1 MNWPDGGQ
9 FIRSQTTMP
18 SFTFAAVDDTGKAV
32 SGVRAGATRQ
42 EVISR
47 LRAENFVVTS
57 VAEETAAGAAD
68 AKSPNRVAALFEAAF
83 SPRVRQADLM
93 IFSRQFAA
101 MLKAG
106 ISLTDALHT
115 IAHSVNNPLLRE
127 TLQTVRTDVQRGQSL
142 TEAMRHHTRA
152 FDPLFLS
159 IVHAGETSGSLAQN
173 VTRLSLYL
181 QRRETFRLKLRAATA
196 YPKFV
201 VVFFTI
207 LTLAIFLFLIPK
219 FSDLFKSFGAKLPH
233 MTQVVMNASMFLK
246 HYCLIILPMLIVL
259 VVALLVLRRTRKGS
273 ALVDRWILKVPFF
286 GPLFLHAASA
296 RLAMTLST
304 LLSNGLP
311 LTDSLEIATGTMGNA
326 VLEAGCQRARKD
338 VMGGLSLAESFSRI
352 EELPRLLPRMVRVG
366 EEAGTLSS
374 MLEDV
379 ANYYDQEVDYA
390 LGRIAS
396 VIEPVLICGMGAVV
410 LVVVIA
416 VYLPIF
422 SIGQM
427 MGGH

>member
-1 MNWPDGGQ
+1 
-9 FIRSQTTMP
+9 MP
-18 SFTFAAVDDTGKAV
+18 TFTFAAVDDAGKV
-32 SGVRAGATRQ
+32 ISGVRAGTTRQ

-57 VAEETAAGAAD
+57 VAEELAAGAAD
-68 AKSPNRVAALFEAAF
+68 AKNPSRASQVLEAVFAAK
-83 SPRVRQADLM
+83 VKQADLM
-93 IFSRQFAA
+93 IFTRQFAA

-106 ISLTDALHT
+106 ISLTDSLHT
-115 IAHSVNNPLLRE
+115 IAHSVNNPLLRQ

-142 TEAMRHHTRA
+142 TEAMRKHPRA

-173 VTRLSLYL
+173 IVRLSLYL
-181 QRRETFRLKLRAATA
+181 QRREGFRLKLRAATA

-201 VVFFTI
+201 VGFFSI
-207 LTLAIFLFLIPK
+207 LTGGIFLFLIPK
-219 FSDLFKSFGAKLPH
+219 FNDLFKSFGAKLPRL
-233 MTQVVMNASMFLK
+233 TTIVMNASLFLK
-246 HYCLIILPMLIVL
+246 HYFLIILPLLIALIVTL
-259 VVALLVLRRTRKGS
+259 MVLRRTRKGG
-273 ALVDRWILKVPFF
+273 ALVDRWVLKIPFF
-286 GPLFLHAASA
+286 GRLFLHAAVA

-311 LTDSLEIATGTMGNA
+311 LTDALETATGTLGNA
-326 VLEAGCQRARKD
+326 LLEDGCQRARKE
-338 VMGGLSLAESFSRI
+338 VMSGSSLAESLSRI
-352 EELPRLLPRMVRVG
+352 EEMPRLLPRMVRVG
-366 EEAGTLSS
+366 EEAGTLSG

-379 ANYYDQEVDYA
+379 ASYYDQEVDYA
-390 LGRIAS
+390 LGRIAV
-396 VIEPVLICGMGAVV
+396 VIEPVLIVGMGAVV
-410 LVVVIA
+410 LVVVVA

>member
-1 MNWPDGGQ
+1 
-9 FIRSQTTMP
+9 MP
-18 SFTFAAVDDTGKAV
+18 TFTFAGVDEAGKIV
-32 SGVRAGATRQ
+32 SGVRAGGTRQ

-57 VAEETAAGAAD
+57 VAEEMAAGGAD
-68 AKSPNRVAALFEAAF
+68 AKNPSRAAQVLEAVF
-83 SPRVRQADLM
+83 SAKVKQADLM
-93 IFSRQFAA
+93 IFTRQFAA

-115 IAHSVNNPLLRE
+115 IAHSVNNPLLRQA
-127 TLQTVRTDVQRGQSL
+127 LQAVRTDVQRGQSL
-142 TEAMRHHTRA
+142 TEAMRKHPRA
-152 FDPLFLS
+152 FDQLFLS

-181 QRRETFRLKLRAATA
+181 QRREGFRLKLRAATA

-201 VVFFTI
+201 VGFFSL
-207 LTLAIFLFLIPK
+207 LTGGIFLFLIPK
-219 FSDLFKSFGAKLPH
+219 FNDLFKSFGAKLPRL
-233 MTQVVMNASMFLK
+233 TTIVMNASLFLK
-246 HYCLIILPMLIVL
+246 HYFLIILPLLIVL
-259 VVALLVLRRTRKGS
+259 IITLMVLRRTRKGS
-273 ALVDRWILKVPFF
+273 ALVDRWVLKIPFF
-286 GPLFLHAASA
+286 GRLFLHAAVA

-311 LTDSLEIATGTMGNA
+311 LTDALETATGTLGNA
-326 VLEAGCQRARKD
+326 LLEDGCQRARKE
-338 VMGGLSLAESFSRI
+338 VMSGSSLAESLSRI
-352 EELPRLLPRMVRVG
+352 EEMPRLLPRMVRVG
-366 EEAGTLSS
+366 EEAGTLSG

-379 ANYYDQEVDYA
+379 ASYYDQEVDYA
-390 LGRIAS
+390 LGRIAV

-410 LVVVIA
+410 LVVVVA

>member
-1 MNWPDGGQ
+1 
-9 FIRSQTTMP
+9 MP
-18 SFTFAAVDDTGKAV
+18 TFTFAAVDEAGKSI
-32 SGVRAGATRQ
+32 SGVRAAATRQ

-57 VAEETAAGAAD
+57 VAEESAAGASD
-68 AKSPNRVAALFEAAF
+68 AKSPGRVAAAFESVF
-83 SPRVRQADLM
+83 GNKVKQADLM

-115 IAHSVNNPLLRE
+115 ISHSVNNPLLRQ

-142 TEAMRHHTRA
+142 TEAMRRHRRA

-181 QRRETFRLKLRAATA
+181 QRREGFRLKLRAATA

-201 VVFFTI
+201 VVFFSL
-207 LTLAIFLFLIPK
+207 LTGGIFLFLIPK
-219 FSDLFKSFGAKLPH
+219 FNDLFKSFGAKLPKL
-233 MTQVVMNASMFLK
+233 TATVMNMSLFMK
-246 HYCLIILPMLIVL
+246 HYFLIILPVLIVL
-259 VVALLVLRRTRKGS
+259 IVTLLVLRRTPKGG
-273 ALVDRWILKVPFF
+273 ALVDRYVLKIPFF
-286 GPLFLHAASA
+286 GPLFLHAAVA

-311 LTDSLEIATGTMGNA
+311 LTDALEIATGTMGNA
-326 VLEAGCQRARKD
+326 VLEEGCQRARKD
-338 VMGGLSLAESFSRI
+338 VMSGSSLAESLSRV

-366 EEAGTLSS
+366 EEAGTLSG

-379 ANYYDQEVDYA
+379 ASYYDQEVDYA
-390 LGRIAS
+390 LGRIAV

>member
-1 MNWPDGGQ
+1 
-9 FIRSQTTMP
+9 MP
-18 SFTFAAVDDTGKAV
+18 SFTFAAVDEAGKTI
-32 SGVRAGATRQ
+32 SGVRAAATRQ

-57 VAEETAAGAAD
+57 VSEETAVGAAE
-68 AKSPNRVAALFEAAF
+68 AKGPNRTAKLFEAAF
-83 SPRVRQADLM
+83 ATKVKQADLM

-115 IAHSVNNPLLRE
+115 IAHSVNNPMLRQ

-142 TEAMRHHTRA
+142 TEAMRRHTRS

-159 IVHAGETSGSLAQN
+159 IVHAGETSGALAQN
-173 VTRLSLYL
+173 VARLSQYL
-181 QRRETFRLKLRAATA
+181 QRREGFRLKLRAATA

-201 VVFFTI
+201 VIFFSI
-207 LTLAIFLFLIPK
+207 LTLGIFLFLIPK
-219 FSDLFKSFGAKLPH
+219 FSDLFHTFGAKLPH
-233 MTQVVMNASMFLK
+233 LTQVVMNASLFLK
-246 HYCLIILPMLIVL
+246 HYFLIILPVLIVL
-259 VVALLVLRRTRKGS
+259 IITLLVLRRTTKGG
-273 ALVDRWILKVPFF
+273 ALVDRWVLKIPFF
-286 GPLFLHAASA
+286 GPLFLHAAVA

-311 LTDSLEIATGTMGNA
+311 LTDALEIATGTMGNA
-326 VLEAGCQRARKD
+326 VLEEGCHRARKE
-338 VMGGLSLAESFSRI
+338 VMGGSSLAESLSRI
-352 EELPRLLPRMVRVG
+352 EEMPRLLPRMVRVG
-366 EEAGTLSS
+366 EEAGTLSG

-396 VIEPVLICGMGAVV
+396 VVEPVLICGMGAVV

>member
-1 MNWPDGGQ
+1 
-9 FIRSQTTMP
+9 MP
-18 SFTFAAVDDTGKAV
+18 TFTFAAVDEAGKSI
-32 SGVRAGATRQ
+32 SGVRAAATRQ

-57 VAEETAAGAAD
+57 VAEESAAGASD
-68 AKSPNRVAALFEAAF
+68 AKSPGRVAAAFESVF
-83 SPRVRQADLM
+83 GNKVKQADLM

-115 IAHSVNNPLLRE
+115 ISHSVNNPLLRQ

-142 TEAMRHHTRA
+142 TEAMRRHRRA

-181 QRRETFRLKLRAATA
+181 QRREGFRLKLRAATA

-201 VVFFTI
+201 VVFFSL
-207 LTLAIFLFLIPK
+207 LTGGIFLFLIPK
-219 FSDLFKSFGAKLPH
+219 FNDLFKSFGAKLPKL
-233 MTQVVMNASMFLK
+233 TATVMNMSLFMK
-246 HYCLIILPMLIVL
+246 HYFLIILPVLIVL
-259 VVALLVLRRTRKGS
+259 IVTLLVLRRTPKGG
-273 ALVDRWILKVPFF
+273 ALVDRYVLKIPFF
-286 GPLFLHAASA
+286 GPLFLHAAVA

-311 LTDSLEIATGTMGNA
+311 LTDALEIATGTMGNA
-326 VLEAGCQRARKD
+326 VLEEGCQRARKD
-338 VMGGLSLAESFSRI
+338 VMSGSSLAESLSRV

-379 ANYYDQEVDYA
+379 ASYYDQEVDYA
-390 LGRIAS
+390 LGRIAV

>member
-1 MNWPDGGQ
+1 
-9 FIRSQTTMP
+9 MP
-18 SFTFAAVDDTGKAV
+18 TFTFAAVDEAGKSI
-32 SGVRAGATRQ
+32 SGVRAAATRQ

-57 VAEETAAGAAD
+57 VAEESAAGASD
-68 AKSPNRVAALFEAAF
+68 AKSPGRVAAAFESVF
-83 SPRVRQADLM
+83 GNKVKQADLM

-106 ISLTDALHT
+106 ISLTDSLHT
-115 IAHSVNNPLLRE
+115 ISHSVNNPLLRQ

-142 TEAMRHHTRA
+142 TEAMRKHRRA

-173 VTRLSLYL
+173 VSRLSLYL
-181 QRRETFRLKLRAATA
+181 QRREGFRLKLRAATA

-201 VVFFTI
+201 VVFFSL
-207 LTLAIFLFLIPK
+207 LTGGIFLFLIPK
-219 FSDLFKSFGAKLPH
+219 FNDLFKSFGAKLPKL
-233 MTQVVMNASMFLK
+233 TATVMNMSLFMK
-246 HYCLIILPMLIVL
+246 HYFLIILPVLIVL
-259 VVALLVLRRTRKGS
+259 IVTLLVLRRTPKGG
-273 ALVDRWILKVPFF
+273 ALVDRYVLKIPFF
-286 GPLFLHAASA
+286 GPLFLHAAVA

-311 LTDSLEIATGTMGNA
+311 LTDALEIATGTMGNA
-326 VLEAGCQRARKD
+326 VLEEGCQRARKD
-338 VMGGLSLAESFSRI
+338 VMSGSSLAESLSRV

-379 ANYYDQEVDYA
+379 ASYYDQEVDYA
-390 LGRIAS
+390 LGRIAV

>member
-1 MNWPDGGQ
+1 
-9 FIRSQTTMP
+9 MP
-18 SFTFAAVDDTGKAV
+18 IFTFAAVDEAGKAV
-32 SGVRAGATRQ
+32 SGARAAATRQ
-42 EVISR
+42 ELISR

-57 VAEETAAGAAD
+57 VAEESAAGAAD
-68 AKSPNRVAALFEAAF
+68 AKGPGQVAAALEAVFATK
-83 SPRVRQADLM
+83 VKQADLM

-106 ISLTDALHT
+106 ISLTDSLHT
-115 IAHSVNNPLLRE
+115 IAHSVNNPLLHQ
-127 TLQTVRTDVQRGQSL
+127 TLQTVRSDVQRGQSL
-142 TEAMRHHTRA
+142 TEAMRKHRRA

-173 VTRLSLYL
+173 VSRLSLYL
-181 QRRETFRLKLRAATA
+181 QRREVFRLKLRAATA

-201 VVFFTI
+201 VVFFSL
-207 LTLAIFLFLIPK
+207 LTGAIFLFLIPK
-219 FSDLFKSFGAKLPH
+219 FSDLFKSFGAKLPSL
-233 MTQVVMNASMFLK
+233 TALVMNASLFMR
-246 HYCLIILPMLIVL
+246 HYFLIILPVLIVL
-259 VVALLVLRRTRKGS
+259 IVTLLLLRRTPKGG
-273 ALVDRWILKVPFF
+273 ALVDRWVLKIPFF
-286 GPLFLHAASA
+286 GRLFLHASVA

-311 LTDSLEIATGTMGNA
+311 LTDALEIATGTMGNA
-326 VLEAGCQRARKD
+326 VLEEGCQRVRKE
-338 VMGGLSLAESFSRI
+338 VMSGSSLAESLSRV

-366 EEAGTLSS
+366 EEAGTLSG

-379 ANYYDQEVDYA
+379 ATYYDQEVDYA

-396 VIEPVLICGMGAVV
+396 VIEPILICGMGAVV

-427 MGGH
+427 MRGGH

>member
-1 MNWPDGGQ
+1 
-9 FIRSQTTMP
+9 MP
-18 SFTFAAVDDTGKAV
+18 TFTFEAVDEAGKAI

-57 VAEETAAGAAD
+57 VAEEAGTGAAE
-68 AKSPNRVAALFEAAF
+68 ATSPNRVAAAFEAVFANK
-83 SPRVRQADLM
+83 VKQADLM

-106 ISLTDALHT
+106 ISLTDSLHT
-115 IAHSVNNPLLRE
+115 ISHSVNNPLLRQ

-142 TEAMRHHTRA
+142 TEAMRKHRRA

-173 VTRLSLYL
+173 VSRLSLYL
-181 QRRETFRLKLRAATA
+181 QRREGFRLKLRAATA

-201 VVFFTI
+201 VVFFSL
-207 LTLAIFLFLIPK
+207 LTGGIFLFLIPK
-219 FSDLFKSFGAKLPH
+219 FNDLFKSFGAKLPKL
-233 MTQVVMNASMFLK
+233 TATVMNASLFLK
-246 HYCLIILPMLIVL
+246 HYFLIILPVIIV
-259 VVALLVLRRTRKGS
+259 VIVALLVLRRTPKGG
-273 ALVDRWILKVPFF
+273 ALVDRYVLKIPFF
-286 GPLFLHAASA
+286 GPLFLHAAVA

-311 LTDSLEIATGTMGNA
+311 LTDALEIATGTMGNA
-326 VLEAGCQRARKD
+326 ILEEGCQRARKD
-338 VMGGLSLAESFSRI
+338 VMSGSSLAESLSRV

-379 ANYYDQEVDYA
+379 ASYYDQEVDYA
-390 LGRIAS
+390 LGRIAV

>member
-1 MNWPDGGQ
+1 
-9 FIRSQTTMP
+9 MP
-18 SFTFAAVDDTGKAV
+18 TFTFEAVDEAGKAI

-57 VAEETAAGAAD
+57 VAEEAGAGAAE
-68 AKSPNRVAALFEAAF
+68 ATSPNRVAAAFEAVFANK
-83 SPRVRQADLM
+83 VKQADLM

-106 ISLTDALHT
+106 ISLTDSLHT
-115 IAHSVNNPLLRE
+115 ISHSVNNPLLRQ

-142 TEAMRHHTRA
+142 TEAMRKHRRA

-173 VTRLSLYL
+173 VSRLSLYL
-181 QRRETFRLKLRAATA
+181 QRREGFRLKLRAATA

-201 VVFFTI
+201 VVFFSL
-207 LTLAIFLFLIPK
+207 LTGGIFLFLIPK
-219 FSDLFKSFGAKLPH
+219 FNDLFKSFGAKLPKL
-233 MTQVVMNASMFLK
+233 TATVMNASLFLK
-246 HYCLIILPMLIVL
+246 HYFLIILPVIIV
-259 VVALLVLRRTRKGS
+259 VIVALLVLRRTPKGG
-273 ALVDRWILKVPFF
+273 ALVDRYVLKIPFF
-286 GPLFLHAASA
+286 GPLFLHAAVA

-311 LTDSLEIATGTMGNA
+311 LTDALEIATGTMGNA
-326 VLEAGCQRARKD
+326 ILEEGCQRARKD
-338 VMGGLSLAESFSRI
+338 VMSGSSLAESLSRV

-379 ANYYDQEVDYA
+379 ASYYDQEVDYA
-390 LGRIAS
+390 LGRIAV